1 MIERFSSEAEILDL
15 VNAFE
20 RGTIPRADWHHAEH
34 LTVALYYLTR
44 HDVETAT
51 VKMRTGIFDLLRSFS
66 IDLDK
71 EMPYHETLTVFWIR
85 TVGDFLRSKDGGS
98 LVETANELV
107 AKFDKHYPLKF
118 YSRELLFSDEA
129 RSGYIE
135 PDAI

>member
-1 MIERFSSEAEILDL
+1 MKRFSTETEIVDL
-15 VNAFE
+15 VTSFE
-20 RGTIPRADWHHAEH
+20 NGTIQRADWHHAEH

-66 IDLDK
+66 INLDR

-85 TVGDFLRSKDGGS
+85 TVADFLGSRNAGS
-98 LVETANELV
+98 LIETANELV
-107 AKFDKHYPLKF
+107 ARFDKHYPLKF

-129 RSGYIE
+129 RARYIE